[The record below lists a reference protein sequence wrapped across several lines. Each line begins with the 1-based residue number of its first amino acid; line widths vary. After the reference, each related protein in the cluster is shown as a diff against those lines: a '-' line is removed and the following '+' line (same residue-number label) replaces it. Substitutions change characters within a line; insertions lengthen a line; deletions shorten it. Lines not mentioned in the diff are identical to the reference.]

1 MAGREARRN
10 NERLEYKFIVKYVK
24 NLHND
29 IYQEAFD
36 LYLKTK
42 KANPNVK
49 DLTKTEQ
56 FMSVAMPGI
65 PVPRYYTT
73 RNLRVNKPTNL
84 VQGGPTMVLEIP
96 LEKRGKQQQSAP
108 VVSSTQPLLMT
119 EDGGKQSAPVV
130 PSTQPLL
137 LPEDVYQQ
145 LLGELQKDPE
155 LEKILN
161 DFQHF
166 NNDFQ
171 PTNNNNN
178 AIDDDDDMNPEL
190 EKILND
196 FQHFNNDFQPT
207 NNNNNAIDDDD
218 DMNPLIQCEL
228 FSNDEQSLVEM
239 DLH

>member
-24 NLHND
+24 NLHKD

-84 VQGGPTMVLEIP
+84 VQGGPTMVLKIP

-108 VVSSTQPLLMT
+108 VLPSTQPLLMT
-119 EDGGKQSAPVV
+119 EDGGKQQQSAPVV

-137 LPEDVYQQ
+137 LPEDVYHQ
-145 LLGELQKDPE
+145 LLAELQKD
-155 LEKILN
+155 
-161 DFQHF
+161 
-166 NNDFQ
+166 
-171 PTNNNNN
+171 
-178 AIDDDDDMNPEL
+178 PEL

>member
-1 MAGREARRN
+1 MAGREAKRN

-108 VVSSTQPLLMT
+108 VVPSTQPLLMT
-119 EDGGKQSAPVV
+119 EDGGKQQQSAPVVPSTQPLLMTEDGGKQQQSAPVV

-145 LLGELQKDPE
+145 LLAELQKDPE

-161 DFQHF
+161 DFQS
-166 NNDFQ
+166 
-171 PTNNNNN
+171 
-178 AIDDDDDMNPEL
+178 
-190 EKILND
+190 
-196 FQHFNNDFQPT
+196 FNNDFQPT

-228 FSNDEQSLVEM
+228 FTNDEQSLVEM
-239 DLH
+239 DLY

>member
-1 MAGREARRN
+1 MTGLEARRN

-29 IYQEAFD
+29 IYQEAFN

-42 KANPNVK
+42 TANPNVK

-56 FMSVAMPGI
+56 FMSVAMPGM

-73 RNLRVNKPTNL
+73 RNLRVNKPTNRVNKPTKQ

-108 VVSSTQPLLMT
+108 VVPSTQPLLMT
-119 EDGGKQSAPVV
+119 EDGGKQQQSPPVV

-137 LPEDVYQQ
+137 LPEDVYLQ
-145 LLGELQKDPE
+145 LLTELQKDPE

-161 DFQHF
+161 DF

-171 PTNNNNN
+171 P
-178 AIDDDDDMNPEL
+178 A
-190 EKILND
+190 
-196 FQHFNNDFQPT
+196 
-207 NNNNNAIDDDD
+207 NNNAIDDDD
-218 DMNPLIQCEL
+218 DMNPLIQREL
-228 FSNDEQSLVEM
+228 FCNDEQSLVEM
-239 DLH
+239 DFH

>member
-24 NLHND
+24 NLHKD

-42 KANPNVK
+42 EANPNVR

-84 VQGGPTMVLEIP
+84 VVNKPTNLVQEGPTMVLEIP

-108 VVSSTQPLLMT
+108 VVPSTQPLLMT
-119 EDGGKQSAPVV
+119 EDGGKQQQSAPVV

-137 LPEDVYQQ
+137 LPEDVYRQ
-145 LLGELQKDPE
+145 LLAELQKDPE

-161 DFQHF
+161 DF
-166 NNDFQ
+166 NTDFQ
-171 PTNNNNN
+171 PTN
-178 AIDDDDDMNPEL
+178 
-190 EKILND
+190 
-196 FQHFNNDFQPT
+196 

-218 DMNPLIQCEL
+218 DMNPLVQCEL
-228 FSNDEQSLVEM
+228 FSNDEQSVLEM